1 MELGTA
7 MTNREIALI
16 LFNIAT
22 MLELAGANPYR
33 VRAYRRAA
41 RSLLRL
47 GQQLAA
53 LDLAE
58 RKRLKI
64 PGIGKRLSAK
74 IAELIDGG
82 RMAFYEELVAE
93 QHPAVQALMAV
104 AGVGPK
110 TAFRLFAE
118 LHVTTPAEL
127 LLAAQRGQVRQLWGF
142 GERREQAL
150 ARAAAEAVARA
161 EAASTP
167 TSPTLPA
174 AA

>member
-1 MELGTA
+1 

-22 MLELAGANPYR
+22 LLELAEANPYR

-47 GQQLAA
+47 RESLAA
-53 LDLAE
+53 LSLAE

-64 PGIGKRLSAK
+64 PGVGKRLGAK

-93 QHPAVQALMAV
+93 QHPAVQALMTV

-142 GERREQAL
+142 AERREQAL

-161 EAASTP
+161 EVTGVAATP
-167 TSPTLPA
+167 ALPA